1 MPRTCGSSPSGPA
14 IVVARSLAIRLLAP
28 DRVPTEVDYSR
39 YTKQAQTGLQDYSR
53 CCPQHVMRLL
63 APDRVPTEVEY
74 SRHQTGRC
82 KRLSTKADAIVSTF
96 FFPMISNVP
105 GAILFWDLRLVNVK
119 EHMAVSDIML
129 GITRDYWDHYVSF
142 PGPCYH

>member
-74 SRHQTGRC
+74 SRY
-82 KRLSTKADAIVSTF
+82 TKQADANDYQQKQMQI
-96 FFPMISNVP
+96 
-105 GAILFWDLRLVNVK
+105 DVNVK

>member
-28 DRVPTEVDYSR
+28 DRVDTPNSR

-53 CCPQHVMRLL
+53 CCLQHVMRLL

-74 SRHQTGRC
+74 SRY
-82 KRLSTKADAIVSTF
+82 TKQADANDYQQKQMPLSQLF
-96 FFPMISNVP
+96 F
-105 GAILFWDLRLVNVK
+105 R
-119 EHMAVSDIML
+119 
-129 GITRDYWDHYVSF
+129 
-142 PGPCYH
+142 

>member
-1 MPRTCGSSPSGPA
+1 MPRTCGSRPSGPA

-74 SRHQTGRC
+74 SRY
-82 KRLSTKADAIVSTF
+82 TKQADANDYQQKQMPLSQLF
-96 FFPMISNVP
+96 F
-105 GAILFWDLRLVNVK
+105 
-119 EHMAVSDIML
+119 SDDFKRPWSYSFL
-129 GITRDYWDHYVSF
+129 GPQTCECERTY
-142 PGPCYH
+142 GCK